1 MKVVILC
8 GGKGERLREETEF
21 KPKPLIEIGE
31 MPILWHI
38 MKIYSHYGFRD
49 FILLLGYKGHM
60 IKDFFRNFEFRSN
73 DCTLSL
79 RDDARRVSYLKK
91 ENLEDWNITFVDT
104 GLETS
109 TGGRIARIRDF
120 IPDEDFFLT
129 YGDGLSNVNIADLYE
144 YHKKKKKVLTL
155 TGVNPASPFGIIEVE
170 DGLAKS
176 FKEKPRLDGVINGG
190 FFVCG
195 KAVFKYLSP
204 ERECVFEEEPMKK
217 LARERELAVYMHSGF
232 WTAMDTY
239 KQVKV
244 LNEMW
249 ISQKAEWKIW

>member
-21 KPKPLIEIGE
+21 KPKPLIEIGD

-38 MKIYSHYGFRD
+38 MKIYSHYGFKD
-49 FILLLGYKGHM
+49 FILLLGYKGYM

-79 RDDARRVSYLKK
+79 RDDAHRVSYLKK

-109 TGGRIARIRDF
+109 TGGRVARIRDF
-120 IPDEDFFLT
+120 ITDGDFFLT
-129 YGDGLSNVNIADLYE
+129 YGDGLSDVNIRDLYE
-144 YHKKKKKVLTL
+144 YHKKKKRALTL
-155 TGVNPASPFGIIEVE
+155 TGVNPASPYGIIEVH

-176 FKEKPRLDGVINGG
+176 FKEKPKLDGMVNGG
-190 FFVCG
+190 FFVCS
-195 KAVFKYLSP
+195 ASVFKYLSP
-204 ERECVFEEEPMKK
+204 EPGCILEEEPMKR
-217 LARERELAVYMHSGF
+217 LARDGQLAVYAHSGF

-239 KQVKV
+239 KQVKA

-249 ISQKAEWKIW
+249 ISGRAEWKIW